1 MVPPPRL
8 LVTLVSCNA
17 HLAHVRLLR
26 QVGAAAFS
34 ILPECVGQYEDSD
47 GVPQPFEELG
57 REEMPSSNAIWGA
70 TSLAKDL
77 ALALAITSWDVE
89 AASAT
94 EMVSTLEDHGKPSC
108 IGCPLSPRLPLCV
121 GLVERTSL
129 TTSWLG
135 GRSAVDFNFSGPEM
149 GPGRVRDSQ
158 GRIDDDVAGEAAGNV
173 SVVRAREA
181 PPSEPQE
188 GTHKSRIKAELLKPS
203 NAFLSLTST
212 NSPHLFLL
220 VLDRTFLNTPKPSPQ
235 TCFQPAQSGNYY
247 RKLSRFTSRESF
259 RNSCYF
265 NLATVDEWTYE
276 GCVGSP
282 NPGRIITKGQPK
294 NVHVA
299 KYWTHW
305 NKPGEDSGY
314 KVVIGWDNP
323 NDGSTRAYQCP
334 WYKASDHNSVIVG
347 CSDCLKHDFTEQ
359 PPPA

>member
-1 MVPPPRL
+1 MRATISPARLAAAPYTARSPTQGALAAIHPDLDGAAKDKELTPIIPMLRSNNEDSNPGPDNAGDVPDGPENHCSEPTPDETPL
-8 LVTLVSCNA
+8 QQEAMSVEQLADELGLDVSQIK
-17 HLAHVRLLR
+17 RFR
-26 QVGAAAFS
+26 QVAA
-34 ILPECVGQYEDSD
+34 V
-47 GVPQPFEELG
+47 
-57 REEMPSSNAIWGA
+57 R
-70 TSLAKDL
+70 
-77 ALALAITSWDVE
+77 
-89 AASAT
+89 
-94 EMVSTLEDHGKPSC
+94 
-108 IGCPLSPRLPLCV
+108 
-121 GLVERTSL
+121 
-129 TTSWLG
+129 
-135 GRSAVDFNFSGPEM
+135 
-149 GPGRVRDSQ
+149 RVRDSQ